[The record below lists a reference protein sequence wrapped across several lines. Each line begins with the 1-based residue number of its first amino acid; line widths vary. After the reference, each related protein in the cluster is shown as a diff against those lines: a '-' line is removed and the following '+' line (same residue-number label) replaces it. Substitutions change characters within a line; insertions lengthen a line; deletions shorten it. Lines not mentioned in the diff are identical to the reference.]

1 MLINFYNENIRPL
14 FESTATSDARI
25 AVIGVGGAGGNA
37 VNNMVRQGIEGVD
50 FIAINTDSQVLA
62 SNKAGRRIQVGRE
75 VTGGLGAGAR
85 PEVGAEAVEESR
97 EEIERALRPYDMVFV
112 TAGMGGGTGTGG
124 APVVASIAREMEI
137 LAVGIVTRPFAC
149 ESPHRTKA
157 ADAGIK
163 RLSTHADTLL
173 VIPNERLLDL
183 AHERTSLV
191 RAFRMADQVLYDA
204 TRGISDLI
212 THEGL
217 INLDF
222 ADVETTMKDGG
233 TALLGM
239 SSQRSIRQHD
249 GPRVRGADP
258 SSESDKMQ
266 SRAEEAAIEAVSSP
280 LFDGRS
286 IRGAEKVVVNVTGG
300 PSLGIREAMA
310 ATEVIQA
317 EAGDGCEVIFGAVI
331 NEAMEGHF
339 QVTVIATGLDD
350 ERSAARAQRVSLHEL
365 KDRSATSHT
374 TRDAEE
380 EKASSGDGTAG
391 PAVLNDVVA

>member
-149 ESPHRTKA
+149 EPTPHKGGRRRDQEAQHARRYALGHPERATPGPSPRA
-157 ADAGIK
+157 
-163 RLSTHADTLL
+163 
-173 VIPNERLLDL
+173 NESR
-183 AHERTSLV
+183 
-191 RAFRMADQVLYDA
+191 Q
-204 TRGISDLI
+204 GIS
-212 THEGL
+212 HG
-217 INLDF
+217 
-222 ADVETTMKDGG
+222 
-233 TALLGM
+233 
-239 SSQRSIRQHD
+239 
-249 GPRVRGADP
+249 
-258 SSESDKMQ
+258 
-266 SRAEEAAIEAVSSP
+266 
-280 LFDGRS
+280 
-286 IRGAEKVVVNVTGG
+286 
-300 PSLGIREAMA
+300 
-310 ATEVIQA
+310 
-317 EAGDGCEVIFGAVI
+317 
-331 NEAMEGHF
+331 
-339 QVTVIATGLDD
+339 
-350 ERSAARAQRVSLHEL
+350 
-365 KDRSATSHT
+365 
-374 TRDAEE
+374 
-380 EKASSGDGTAG
+380 
-391 PAVLNDVVA
+391 